1 MYTVVLCRFHNR
13 IEAELAAEEA
23 RVKAD
28 QEAADLKAQREKEG
42 EYTYPK
48 QSVAVNDRDA
58 PR

>member
-1 MYTVVLCRFHNR
+1 M
-13 IEAELAAEEA
+13 
-23 RVKAD
+23 KAD